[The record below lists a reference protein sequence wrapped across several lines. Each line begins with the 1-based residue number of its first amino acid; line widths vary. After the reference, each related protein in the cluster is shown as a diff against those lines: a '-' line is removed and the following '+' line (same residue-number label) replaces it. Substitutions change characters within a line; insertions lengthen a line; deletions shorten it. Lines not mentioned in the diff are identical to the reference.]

1 MTTWWP
7 KWLTVQDWHHE
18 LNGERFFWRYAH
30 MELKWCILPR
40 RCFSSNKL
48 MFFCL
53 AYRARRII
61 TGPGEPVYEDRW
73 YSKVNGLLQL
83 IKVNSQ

>member
-7 KWLTVQDWHHE
+7 GWLTAQNWHNE
-18 LNGERFFWRYAH
+18 LNGEAFFWRHAR

-48 MFFCL
+48 MCFCL

-73 YSKVNGLLQL
+73 YSQAEGLVQL
-83 IKVNSQ
+83 IKVNSL